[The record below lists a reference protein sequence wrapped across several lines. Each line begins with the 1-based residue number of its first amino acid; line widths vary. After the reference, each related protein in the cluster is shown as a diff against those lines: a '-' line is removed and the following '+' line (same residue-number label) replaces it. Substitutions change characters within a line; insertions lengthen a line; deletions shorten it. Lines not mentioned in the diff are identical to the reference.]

1 MWNRIKNTEG
11 KYKNDI
17 DSIIDEQIK
26 FYSKLFTSEG
36 WDENSANKL
45 TQHFESKLNED
56 EKETLELDVS
66 IEEIKNVLKILK
78 PNKSPVALFTKIR
91 NYSPNFFT

>member
-1 MWNRIKNTEG
+1 MIS
-11 KYKNDI
+11 

-26 FYSKLFTSEG
+26 FYSKLFTTEG

-45 TQHFESKLNED
+45 TQHIESKLNGD

-66 IEEIKNVLKILK
+66 IEEIIKFSNSSILPLMLSPSSVLDLRSSSCFS
-78 PNKSPVALFTKIR
+78 NFSMSFLF
-91 NYSPNFFT
+91 

>member
-1 MWNRIKNTEG
+1 VIYLISKF
-11 KYKNDI
+11 KYKYDI

-26 FYSKLFTSEG
+26 FYSKLFTTEG

-45 TQHFESKLNED
+45 TQHIESKLNVD

-66 IEEIKNVLKILK
+66 ID
-78 PNKSPVALFTKIR
+78 PVSYIFPLPTFM
-91 NYSPNFFT
+91 